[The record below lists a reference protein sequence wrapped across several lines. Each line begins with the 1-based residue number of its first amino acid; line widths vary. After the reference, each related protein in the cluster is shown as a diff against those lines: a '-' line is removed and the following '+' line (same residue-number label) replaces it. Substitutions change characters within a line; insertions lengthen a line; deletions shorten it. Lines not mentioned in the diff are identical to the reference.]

1 MALDMAS
8 LTGGSLTNVAIR
20 AAMANLNLKA
30 DRYEWQVRHF
40 MQELLT
46 LLHLETEEIHFKRQ
60 AIANESELVADIQN
74 MRQDIDQRTAL
85 RLNPYIA
92 DEEIGRLVKGAG
104 NPV

>member
-1 MALDMAS
+1 MNSQLRKNLLFNTAGSLLFYLCQAALNLLERALYNDYMALDMAS

-46 LLHLETEEIHFKRQ
+46 LLHL
-60 AIANESELVADIQN
+60 
-74 MRQDIDQRTAL
+74 
-85 RLNPYIA
+85 
-92 DEEIGRLVKGAG
+92 
-104 NPV
+104 